1 MRPGTLL
8 RWYALKD
15 ILRSEI
21 KEGSVILDIGSY
33 EGYISYNLKKLLPNS
48 RITVVDIDKSGLKL
62 AKERGLN
69 TLYASALELPIEDNQ
84 IDFVLCLDLIE
95 HVKEDDKLIKEISR
109 VLKRNGKVILT
120 TPMEMGVSIPFLSKE
135 KNESINRDWGHV
147 RKGYSLESIEKMFVD
162 ANLIIVKT
170 STYFNSLSRFI
181 YWLNF
186 FSGIPLKGKSL
197 LFQLA
202 IRLEPYIKYGA
213 EEQIIVGHKG
223 KCD

>member
-21 KEGSVILDIGSY
+21 KEGSAILDIGSY
-33 EGYISYNLKKLLPNS
+33 DGYISYNLKKILPNS

-95 HVKEDDKLIKEISR
+95 HVKEDDKPIKEISR

-162 ANLIIVKT
+162 DNLIIVKT

-223 KCD
+223 KCN

>member
-1 MRPGTLL
+1 MRSGTLL

-21 KEGSVILDIGSY
+21 KEGSAILDIGSY
-33 EGYISYNLKKLLPNS
+33 DGYISYNLKKILPNS

-162 ANLIIVKT
+162 DNLIIVKT

>member
-15 ILRSEI
+15 ILISEI
-21 KEGSVILDIGSY
+21 KEGSAILDIGSY
-33 EGYISYNLKKLLPNS
+33 EGYISYNLKKILSNS